1 VIVRP
6 QLGQQAPQATLSHS
20 ILAGLG
26 GTYRAQAHSAGQRQ
40 RVKTVAIR
48 TAAGTLSWFV

>member
-1 VIVRP
+1 MIVRP
-6 QLGQQAPQATLSHS
+6 QLGQQAPQATRSDS

-26 GTYRAQAHSAGQRQ
+26 GTYRAQAHSVGQRQ